1 MVVEKLNLNQRV
13 VCGVQKD
20 FAATQQGTG
29 LRWIYSNCWEF
40 VLCSVGSGINIQGVI
55 IQIYGFRHG

>member
-20 FAATQQGTG
+20 FAATQQGAG
-29 LRWIYSNCWEF
+29 LRWIYF
-40 VLCSVGSGINIQGVI
+40 KLLGVR
-55 IQIYGFRHG
+55 FM